1 MASQCRATCRL
12 PKQCESRGTVL
23 VDSNCEPSKGHR
35 QLDVGL
41 EDITA
46 RHGLV
51 SEQTRLNAAHA
62 IIEHLASEAPL
73 APELSRRELSTD
85 HQEK

>member
-1 MASQCRATCRL
+1 MLSQCGATCRL

-23 VDSNCEPSKGHR
+23 VDSNCESSKGHR

-41 EDITA
+41 KDITA
-46 RHGLV
+46 CHGLV
-51 SEQTRLNAAHA
+51 SEQTRLNATHA

-73 APELSRRELSTD
+73 ALELTQLP
-85 HQEK
+85 